1 MRRRYKVSQEL
12 NGMEINS
19 CLKAIDSFIKC
30 WSAHWQVLVDIC
42 LPVAST
48 EVTQLPFTV
57 MQSGNLCLWQA
68 PGWWMLKHKQKEM
81 TFWLT
86 WLFRGL
92 APQIKSVKT
101 NQFMQQ
107 HILRKIVFGN
117 FTADVIFSWFC
128 FESPCCRLS
137 YDKENRKETTA
148 SWTSLLLIA

>member
-12 NGMEINS
+12 DGMEINS

-42 LPVAST
+42 LPVAPT

-107 HILRKIVFGN
+107 HILRKTVFGN
-117 FTADVIFSWFC
+117 FTADVIFSCFC
-128 FESPCCRLS
+128 FESPCCLLS

-148 SWTSLLLIA
+148 SWNSLLLIA